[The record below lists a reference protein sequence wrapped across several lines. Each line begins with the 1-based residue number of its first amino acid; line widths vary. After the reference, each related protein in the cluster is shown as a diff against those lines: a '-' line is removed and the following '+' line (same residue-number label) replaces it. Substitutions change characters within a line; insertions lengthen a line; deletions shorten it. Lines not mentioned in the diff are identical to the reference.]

1 MTALARWCLR
11 RRLVVVLMW
20 CAVLV
25 GVGTSAVLAGSSY
38 SEQYGVPATE
48 SGRAN
53 TLISQGF
60 PDRGGDSDTIVWK
73 TGSAADTGPGND
85 SVKDAEVEQRMDR
98 ALDDIKA
105 LPGVGSV
112 SSPYDGGDGSA
123 GTSSGSGS
131 GSGSESGSPGQ
142 QQHEERISKDGR
154 IAYATVTFDAP
165 YEELEKKDVQ
175 AVVDTAQRA
184 GDDVRGLDVELGGP
198 GVALTEEQGGHLS
211 EAVGIA
217 VAAVVLLLAF
227 GSFAAMLLPLVTA
240 LVSVGT
246 ATLAIGL
253 LSHVMTMA
261 DFAPMLG
268 TLIGLGVGIDYA
280 LFIVT
285 RHRRGLREGLPVEEA
300 AKRAVG
306 SAGRAVVFAGV
317 TVCIALLGML
327 VLRLSFLNGVAV
339 AASLTVVLA
348 VLASVTLVPALLG
361 VIGTRVLSRRDR
373 RRLAARVDAP
383 DPDRPADAS
392 QAAPPDTPTY
402 APKANHPARPGVAA
416 RWSAFLSRHPRL
428 LGGFAAAVMVV
439 LAVPVTGVQLGTSDQ
454 GNNPQTTT
462 TRQAYDM
469 LADGFGPGTNGPLTL
484 VGEIDGAAAKLAFE
498 DLPDKLRDVDGV
510 AQVSGGE
517 LNGSGSTGVITVV
530 PDSAPQAEKTSQLV
544 DHLRTDVLPE
554 STDSSSL
561 EVRVGGV
568 TAAHDDFADVILGKL
583 PLFVGVVVSLG
594 CALLLVAFRSLGIPL
609 KAALMNVLA
618 VAAACGVVVA
628 VFQWG
633 WGSGL
638 LGLAGSGPIEPFLP
652 VIMVSVL
659 FGLSMDY
666 QVFLV
671 SRMYEEWRLTGDNCR
686 AVRVGLAETGRVI
699 NSAAVIMIAVF
710 GAFVLSGDRI
720 IAMFGIGLAAAVALD
735 AFVLRTLL
743 VPALMHLLGGANWW
757 LPGWL
762 ERRLPRLSIAEPLPE
777 TVPEPL
783 PEPVGAGAVITVPS
797 QRSELSSDSQKGPLR

>member
-1 MTALARWCLR
+1 
-11 RRLVVVLMW
+11 
-20 CAVLV
+20 
-25 GVGTSAVLAGSSY
+25 
-38 SEQYGVPATE
+38 
-48 SGRAN
+48 
-53 TLISQGF
+53 
-60 PDRGGDSDTIVWK
+60 
-73 TGSAADTGPGND
+73 
-85 SVKDAEVEQRMDR
+85 
-98 ALDDIKA
+98 
-105 LPGVGSV
+105 
-112 SSPYDGGDGSA
+112 
-123 GTSSGSGS
+123 
-131 GSGSESGSPGQ
+131 
-142 QQHEERISKDGR
+142 
-154 IAYATVTFDAP
+154 
-165 YEELEKKDVQ
+165 
-175 AVVDTAQRA
+175 
-184 GDDVRGLDVELGGP
+184 
-198 GVALTEEQGGHLS
+198 
-211 EAVGIA
+211 
-217 VAAVVLLLAF
+217 
-227 GSFAAMLLPLVTA
+227 
-240 LVSVGT
+240 
-246 ATLAIGL
+246 
-253 LSHVMTMA
+253 
-261 DFAPMLG
+261 
-268 TLIGLGVGIDYA
+268 
-280 LFIVT
+280 
-285 RHRRGLREGLPVEEA
+285 
-300 AKRAVG
+300 
-306 SAGRAVVFAGV
+306 
-317 TVCIALLGML
+317 
-327 VLRLSFLNGVAV
+327 
-339 AASLTVVLA
+339 
-348 VLASVTLVPALLG
+348 
-361 VIGTRVLSRRDR
+361 
-373 RRLAARVDAP
+373 
-383 DPDRPADAS
+383 
-392 QAAPPDTPTY
+392 
-402 APKANHPARPGVAA
+402 VAA

-462 TRQAYDM
+462 TRQAYDT
-469 LADGFGPGTNGPLTL
+469 LAEGFGPGTNGPLTL

-498 DLPDKLRDVDGV
+498 ELPDKLRDVDGV

-561 EVRVGGV
+561 EVQVGGV

-594 CALLLVAFRSLGIPL
+594 CALLLVGFRSIGIPL

-638 LGLAGSGPIEPFLP
+638 LGLAGPGPIEPFLP

-757 LPGWL
+757 LPAWL
-762 ERRLPRLSIAEPLPE
+762 ERRLPRLSIAEPVPE
-777 TVPEPL
+777 TVPDPL
-783 PEPVGAGAVITVPS
+783 PQPVGAGAVITVPS